1 MLDGDTAGIRAA
13 TRLID
18 LALPML
24 EAGQGLRFVILPEG
38 MDPDDLLRLRG
49 RDAMAALLDEAQP
62 MVNLLWRREIEGR
75 VFDSPERRAALDKSL
90 RETLK
95 TIRDGS
101 IRAHYGAEVDASFL
115 ASYGWVDLVGAHG
128 PRRAPGLRLGFL
140 LLGARTRYPPHA
152 HAAEE
157 HYVPLSGAAL
167 WTRGRSPPALQRP
180 GALIHHPPW
189 APHATETTDEPLL
202 ALYVWRGARLNAG
215 PRWEV

>member
-1 MLDGDTAGIRAA
+1 MSDT
-13 TRLID
+13 T
-18 LALPML
+18 
-24 EAGQGLRFVILPEG
+24 
-38 MDPDDLLRLRG
+38 
-49 RDAMAALLDEAQP
+49 AALLTATAELVERVPPLRHLAPAITGSAPASVTPSALPVLSWLPEAAARATP
-62 MVNLLWRREIEGR
+62 LTRALVRCLVAASPALAWRR
-75 VFDSPERRAALDKSL
+75 S
-90 RETLK
+90 
-95 TIRDGS
+95 
-101 IRAHYGAEVDASFL
+101 YGAEVDASFL

-189 APHATETTDEPLL
+189 EPHATETTDEPLL